1 MEELWKRPLFTDGFN
16 SLAHFVFGALS
27 TRLILIGVIFTFYQ
41 LQNKENFLVD
51 MGEWLVGYIF
61 AYALST

>member
-16 SLAHFVFGALS
+16 SLAHFFFGVLS
-27 TRLILIGVIFTFYQ
+27 TKAILIGVIFAFYQ

-51 MGEWLVGYIF
+51 MGEWLVGYIV
-61 AYALST
+61 AYSFST